1 MTRLFI
7 VMLAS
12 AALVV
17 AAIAHETKPAG
28 NAAPAA
34 KQTGVPGKG
43 HDHGN
48 NDDRGSSRGAE
59 GHGDKGHGHA
69 QPGIV
74 QISDAKLA
82 AAGIEVLTATA
93 GTLRNAIILNGILQP
108 NQEALVQVTPRFP
121 GVVREI
127 KKSIGDSV
135 EKGELLARVES
146 NQSLSVY
153 EMRAP
158 MSGTVIDRQI
168 SLGEYAS
175 EQKPAFIVADMST
188 VWVDLSV
195 YRRDLS
201 RVRIGDTVQIDVGDG
216 GAPIAARLSY
226 VSPVG
231 NTDTQSALVRAVVA
245 NEGMRLR
252 TGLFVSARLVLSA
265 RQVPVVVQTTALQTV
280 DNKNVVFV
288 RHGDTFA
295 ARAIEIGARDAEHV
309 EIVSGLSDG
318 DRYAATNSFV
328 VKAELGKGEASH
340 DH

>member
-1 MTRLFI
+1 MP
-7 VMLAS
+7 S
-12 AALVV
+12 S
-17 AAIAHETKPAG
+17 

-34 KQTGVPGKG
+34 KASEKG
-43 HDHGN
+43 H
-48 NDDRGSSRGAE
+48 GSK
-59 GHGDKGHGHA
+59 GHSDKGGGDKGHAHA
-69 QPGIV
+69 EEGVV
-74 QISDAKLA
+74 QMSDAKVA
-82 AAGIEVLTATA
+82 AAGIEILTAA
-93 GTLRNAIILNGILQP
+93 PGTLRNSIILNGILQP

-127 KKSIGDSV
+127 KKRIGDTV
-135 EKGELLARVES
+135 EKGELLAKIES

-158 MSGTVIDRQI
+158 ISGTVIDRQI

-175 EQKPAFIVADMST
+175 EQKPAFIVADIST

-195 YRRDLS
+195 YRRDLA

-216 GAPIAARLSY
+216 GSPIEAQLSY

-231 NTDTQSALVRAVVA
+231 SSDTQSALVRAVVA

-252 TGLFVSARLVLSA
+252 TGLFVSARLILSA
-265 RQVPVVVQTTALQTV
+265 KQVPVAVKATALQTV

-288 RHGDTFA
+288 RNGEKFET
-295 ARAIEIGARDAEHV
+295 REVEIGSRDFENV
-309 EIVSGLSDG
+309 EIVFGLMDG
-318 DRYAATNSFV
+318 DRYAAKNSFV

>member
-1 MTRLFI
+1 MTKLF
-7 VMLAS
+7 VALLLS
-12 AALVV
+12 AAVAG
-17 AAIAHETKPAG
+17 AAIAHEKTPAG

-34 KQTGVPGKG
+34 KRADAP
-43 HDHGN
+43 
-48 NDDRGSSRGAE
+48 SRS
-59 GHGDKGHGHA
+59 HGDKDHGHA
-69 QPGIV
+69 QEGVV

-127 KKSIGDSV
+127 RKSIGDSV
-135 EKGELLARVES
+135 EKGELLARVVS
-146 NQSLSVY
+146 NQSLTVY
-153 EMRAP
+153 DMRAP

-175 EQKPAFIVADMST
+175 EQKPAFVVADMST

-195 YRRDLS
+195 YRRDLP
-201 RVRIGDTVQIDVGDG
+201 RVRIGDTVLIDVGDG
-216 GAPIAARLSY
+216 GAPIEAQLSY

-231 NTDTQSALVRAVVA
+231 NTDTQSALVRAVVDNKA
-245 NEGMRLR
+245 MRLR
-252 TGLFVSARLVLSA
+252 TGLFVSARLLLSA
-265 RQVPVVVQTTALQTV
+265 RQVPVVVRHSALQTV

-295 ARAIEIGARDAEHV
+295 ARPIEIGARDAEHV
-309 EIVSGLSDG
+309 EVVSGLRDG